1 MILPDWPAPSAV
13 KAVTTTRVGGVSQ
26 RPYDAFNLADHVGD
40 SSQAVQRNRAILRE
54 GLMLPSEPLWLD
66 QVHGDSVVSCDGA
79 AFCPQADAALSDAAG
94 SVCVVLT
101 ADCLPV
107 LFCDRKGTRVAAA
120 HAGWRGLAAGILER
134 CVEALDL
141 PPEQVLAWLG
151 PAIGPRAFEVGSEV
165 RDAFTAAHAEARQ
178 AFARNSAGRWFAD
191 LYHLARIRLA
201 AVGVTAVYGGGLC
214 TFTDQKRFYSYRRD
228 GTTGRM
234 ASLIWL
240 A

>member
-1 MILPDWPAPSAV
+1 VILPDWPAPSAV
-13 KAVTTTRVGGVSQ
+13 KAVSTTRVGGVSQ

-54 GLMLPSEPLWLD
+54 RLMLPSEPLWLD
-66 QVHGDSVVSCDGA
+66 QVHEDSVVSCDGA
-79 AFCPQADAALSDAAG
+79 AFRPQADAALSDAAG